1 MTFPIIGIIADEIVR
16 TSFTQN
22 ADQLGIGINFIQK
35 ETSTEKII
43 ELSKNCDFLCVDP
56 TCVPTSSLRSIEKSG
71 TIIYP
76 LISTIESLEKIE
88 KHETS
93 EQTLSILVTRSPHA
107 QISTWPITLITDNL
121 SITPAPAISE
131 EQASEIQLA
140 AIKLVSEI
148 RLIGGVELIV
158 DANDFRKLI
167 SINWTNPSSGYAFDL
182 GSTTNYFEQYLR
194 SVLDLPLGDTHN
206 LNSFIVS
213 GNLNTDPKSDDYRP
227 YLHLMARNPK
237 LKFNQSIKKV
247 GIIGNNLDYL
257 LTEIIHAQQYY
268 SGEIEE

>member
-43 ELSKNCDFLCVDP
+43 ELSKNCEFLCVDP

-71 TIIYP
+71 TLIYP

-88 KHETS
+88 KHET
-93 EQTLSILVTRSPHA
+93 PHA

>member
-1 MTFPIIGIIADEIVR
+1 MTFPIIGLIADEIVR
-16 TSFTQN
+16 NSFTQK

-35 ETSTEKII
+35 ENSTEKVI
-43 ELSKNCDFLCVDP
+43 ELSKKCDFLCVDP
-56 TCVPTSSLRSIEKSG
+56 TCISTSSLRSIEKTG
-71 TIIYP
+71 IVIYP
-76 LISTIESLEKIE
+76 PIFTIDALEKIE
-88 KHETS
+88 KHNTS
-93 EQTLSILVTRSPHA
+93 EPTLSILVTRSPHA

-131 EQASEIQLA
+131 AQASAIQLS
-140 AIKLVSEI
+140 AIKLASEI
-148 RLIGGVELIV
+148 RLVGGVELIV
-158 DANDFRKLI
+158 DANDYRKLI
-167 SINWTNPSSGYAFDL
+167 SVNWTNPSSGFAFDL

-247 GIIGNNLDYL
+247 GIVGNNLEYL
-257 LTEIIHAQQYY
+257 LTEVIHAQQYY
-268 SGEIEE
+268 SGEIKE

>member
-56 TCVPTSSLRSIEKSG
+56 TCVPTSSLRSIE
-71 TIIYP
+71 
-76 LISTIESLEKIE
+76 
-88 KHETS
+88 
-93 EQTLSILVTRSPHA
+93 SILVTRSPHA

-257 LTEIIHAQQYY
+257 LTEIYQPHLLELESLKVLNSPFGHGLSLLLGAQ
-268 SGEIEE
+268 E